1 MRLLALLPQLLT
13 TAAAAA
19 SAEQPQPQ
27 PQPQPPLGERPWLDA
42 SKTVDERTALLLAAM
57 TVEEKAA
64 QLWQTNYMGGVN
76 ASTGFPGVNGNQL
89 GNESTRLAYMVR
101 QLRCEKRLC

>member
-27 PQPQPPLGERPWLDA
+27 PQQPLGERPWLDA

-57 TVEEKAA
+57 TLEEKAA

-76 ASTGFPGVNGNQL
+76 ASTGFPGVNGNPL

>member
-19 SAEQPQPQ
+19 AASAEQPQ

-57 TVEEKAA
+57 TLEEKAA

-76 ASTGFPGVNGNQL
+76 ASTGFPGVNGNPL

>member
-19 SAEQPQPQ
+19 AASAEQPQPQ
-27 PQPQPPLGERPWLDA
+27 PQQPLGERPWLDA

-57 TVEEKAA
+57 TLEEKAA